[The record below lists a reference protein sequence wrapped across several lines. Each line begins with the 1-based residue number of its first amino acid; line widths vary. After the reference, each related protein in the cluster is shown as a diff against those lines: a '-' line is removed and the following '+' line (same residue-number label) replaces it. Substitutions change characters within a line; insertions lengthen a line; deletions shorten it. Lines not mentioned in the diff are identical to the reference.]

1 MNHEPKN
8 ERQSGFTLV
17 EMIVAVALGVAVLA
31 LIAGT
36 FVKSVLLA
44 RRAVLVQSTQEN
56 TGFILELMAKEI
68 RVSTIATANTI
79 CPVSPAGVLTITHP
93 VNGNIE
99 YSISGGN
106 IHRKLLSS
114 GVDTILNS
122 ANTTITRM
130 SFCVSGNTL
139 VDNTQPRATI
149 LMTAESRN
157 PAASGQ
163 VVSVDVQTTV
173 SQRFLSN

>member
-1 MNHEPKN
+1 MIKLFKTGEVG
-8 ERQSGFTLV
+8 QGGFTLV

-56 TGFILELMAKEI
+56 TGFVLELMAKEI
-68 RVSTIATANTI
+68 RVSTIATANTS
-79 CPVSPAGVLTITHP
+79 CPALPAGVLTITHP

-114 GVDTILNS
+114 GIDTLLNS
-122 ANTTITRM
+122 ANTKVARM
-130 SFCVSGNTL
+130 GFCVSGNAL
-139 VDNTQPRATI
+139 NDDAQPRVSI
-149 LMTAESRN
+149 LMTAESTEG
-157 PAASGQ
+157 SE

-173 SQRFLSN
+173 SQRFLSD